1 MIDFTNILSSDYQ
14 NFDYFK
20 NEVLVKIFGNFD
32 DSTAEDDYIRDNESL
47 RKAAEAAN
55 IKAIRKTGEINTL
68 ESPLEVFEIIINS
81 KSKIS
86 LSRVGIQNVVRRQL
100 QKMGNAFMVF
110 RYENPENRSWRF
122 SFLQKGESQK
132 DSTSAKRYTYVF
144 GRDYNPRTA
153 NERFNKLCGKIDEDG
168 DCLVSDDDLE
178 EAFSVEALTKEF
190 YNKIYDWFLRAT
202 DRDKGL
208 AYFPNMT
215 NTEKDDFVHLEIHI
229 IRFLTRIMFVWFIK
243 QNQLVDEKL
252 FDADELKDVLKDF
265 DPLDDKSSQYYNAI
279 LQNLFFATLN
289 CEIKGREFAEKVGSR
304 DSKNLYRYDELFNIG
319 KDQIKQLFAS
329 IPFLNGG
336 LFECLDKDTQ
346 MDGVKLNIDGF
357 SRNDSK
363 RSGRYT
369 NRAFIANNLF
379 FEKDNGLFDIFRQ
392 YNFTVEENTPLEQT
406 VALDPELLGK
416 IFENL
421 LGAFNPETQETARKD
436 SGSFYTP
443 REVVG
448 YMVDQSIR
456 QYLINQ
462 GIEEGVADRIFKDDF
477 EPYIAVDKTENGAL
491 QKMEIN
497 LLLAQDYAKI
507 VEKLKAIKILDPACG
522 SGAFPMGILNR
533 IADIIA
539 KLSPDDAKDIHALK
553 LHIIENCIY
562 GSDIQQIAVQICKL
576 RFFISLICDVKKD
589 ETKDNFGISPLPNL
603 ETKFVCADSLIGLKN
618 PKKQPVQQNLFID
631 TQIYSTRKQ
640 LLEIRHRHFNAKK
653 ANDKKILR
661 QQDEKLRKEL
671 VSLLSQGFKS
681 GFDADEL
688 ASWNPYDQNSSAKF
702 FDPDFMFNISDGFDI
717 IIGNPPYIQLQNN
730 GGKLAKEY
738 ENCKYE
744 SFAKTGDIY
753 CLFYE
758 RAHQL
763 LKEGGLCC
771 FITSNK
777 WMRAGYGEAL
787 RTFFASKTNPLLL
800 IDFAGVKVFD
810 SATVD
815 TNILIYAKHAPQNQT
830 LACSA
835 KTLSKQDLKNLA
847 AFVKNNTVQCNF
859 PAGDSWVI
867 LSPIEQSIKRKI
879 ESVGTPLKDWD
890 IQINYGIKT
899 GFNDAFIITTEKKDE
914 ILAAC
919 ATAEERQKTAEIIRP
934 ILRGRDIKRYGYDWA
949 GLWLIATF
957 PSKKYNIEK
966 LPAIKNHL
974 LSFGKERLE
983 QTGKTYHINGETIK
997 ARKKTNN
1004 KWFETQDSISY
1015 WDDFN
1020 KPKIVYP
1027 NMTKFLP
1034 FVYDEKQFVTN
1045 QKCFII
1051 TGRFTAF
1058 LTAFFNSSL
1067 FKYCFR
1073 DSFPELQGGT
1083 RELSK
1088 IFFDK
1093 IPVIKVDKETDSKF
1107 KALVDE
1113 IQREYTREKAINI
1126 DNIIFDM
1133 YGLNEEEKRII
1144 GFVEIK

>member
-1 MIDFTNILSSDYQ
+1 MTDFTSILSSDYQ

-20 NEVLVKIFGNFD
+20 NEVLIKIFGNFD

-55 IKAIRKTGEINTL
+55 IKAIRKTGDIEIL
-68 ESPLEVFEIIINS
+68 GSPLEVFEIIINS

-86 LSRVGIQNVVRRQL
+86 HSRIGIQNVVRRQL
-100 QKMGNAFMVF
+100 QTMGNAFMVF

-144 GRDYNPRTA
+144 GRQYNPRTA
-153 NERFNKLCGKIDEDG
+153 NERFNKLCGKIDENG
-168 DCLVSDDDLE
+168 ESLVEDDDLE

-190 YNKIYDWFLRAT
+190 YNRVYEWFVRAT
-202 DRDKGL
+202 DKEKEL

-215 NTEKDDFVHLEIHI
+215 DTEKDDFEHLEIHI

-243 QNQLVDEKL
+243 QKNLVDEKL
-252 FDADELKDVLKDF
+252 FKTEDLKNILKDF
-265 DPLDDKSSQYYNAI
+265 DPYDTKSSQYYNAI

-304 DSKNLYRYDELFNIG
+304 DSKSLYRYAELFNIS
-319 KDQIKQLFAS
+319 KDEIKQLFAN

-369 NRAFIANNLF
+369 NRAFIANSLF

-392 YNFTVEENTPLEQT
+392 YNFTVEENTPMEQA

-416 IFENL
+416 VFENL
-421 LGAFNPETQETARKD
+421 LGAFNPETQETARND

-443 REVVG
+443 REIVG
-448 YMVDQSIR
+448 YMADQSIR
-456 QYLINQ
+456 QYLISQ
-462 GIEEGVADRIFKDDF
+462 GVEEGIADRIFKDDF
-477 EPYIAVDKTENGAL
+477 EPYITVDKTEKGAL

-497 LLLAQDYAKI
+497 LLLAKEYTKI

-533 IADIIA
+533 ITDIIA
-539 KLSPDDAKDIHALK
+539 KLSPDDAKDIYALK

-603 ETKFVCADSLIGLKN
+603 ETKFVCADTLKGRKN
-618 PKKQPVQQNLFID
+618 KGKDIQQNLFID
-631 TQIYSTRKQ
+631 TQVLSTKKQ

-671 VSLLSQGFKS
+671 ISILSQDFKS
-681 GFDADEL
+681 GFDIEEL

-702 FDPDFMFNISDGFDI
+702 FDPDFMFNINGFDI

-744 SFAKTGDIY
+744 SFTKTGDIY

-771 FITSNK
+771 YITSNK

-787 RTFFASKTNPLLL
+787 RTFFANKTNPLLL

-815 TNILIYAKHAPQNQT
+815 TNILIFSKHAPQNQT

-835 KTLSKQDLKNLA
+835 KTHSKQDLKNLA

-867 LSPIEQSIKRKI
+867 LSSIEQSIKRKI

-890 IQINYGIKT
+890 INIYRGVLT

-957 PSKKYNIEK
+957 PSKKYDIEK

-1027 NMTKFLP
+1027 NMTKYMP

-1133 YGLNEEEKRII
+1133 YGLTEEERRTI
-1144 GFVEIK
+1144 GFVEIR

>member
-1 MIDFTNILSSDYQ
+1 MTDFTSILSSDYQ

-20 NEVLVKIFGNFD
+20 NEVLIKIFGNFD

-55 IKAIRKTGEINTL
+55 IKAIRKTGDIEIL
-68 ESPLEVFEIIINS
+68 GSPLEVFEIIINS

-86 LSRVGIQNVVRRQL
+86 HSRIGIQNVVRRQL
-100 QKMGNAFMVF
+100 QTMGNAFMVF

-144 GRDYNPRTA
+144 GRQYNPRTA
-153 NERFNKLCGKIDEDG
+153 NERFNKLCGKIDENG
-168 DCLVSDDDLE
+168 ESLVEDDDLE

-190 YNKIYDWFLRAT
+190 YNRVYEWFVRAT
-202 DRDKGL
+202 DKEKEL

-215 NTEKDDFVHLEIHI
+215 DTEKDDFEHLEIHI

-243 QNQLVDEKL
+243 QKNLVDEKL
-252 FDADELKDVLKDF
+252 FKTEDLKNILKDF
-265 DPLDDKSSQYYNAI
+265 DPYDTKSSQYYNAI

-304 DSKNLYRYDELFNIG
+304 DSKSLYRYAELFNIS
-319 KDQIKQLFAS
+319 KDEIKQLFAN

-369 NRAFIANNLF
+369 NRAFIANSLF

-392 YNFTVEENTPLEQT
+392 YNFTVEENTPMEQA

-416 IFENL
+416 VFENL
-421 LGAFNPETQETARKD
+421 LGAFNPETQETARND

-443 REVVG
+443 REIVG
-448 YMVDQSIR
+448 YMADQSIR
-456 QYLINQ
+456 QYLISQ
-462 GIEEGVADRIFKDDF
+462 GVEEGIADRIFKDDF
-477 EPYIAVDKTENGAL
+477 EPYITVDKTEKGAL

-497 LLLAQDYAKI
+497 LLLAKEYTKI

-533 IADIIA
+533 ITDIIA
-539 KLSPDDAKDIHALK
+539 KLSPDDAKDIYALK

-603 ETKFVCADSLIGLKN
+603 ETKFVCADTLKGRKN
-618 PKKQPVQQNLFID
+618 KGKDIQQNLFID
-631 TQIYSTRKQ
+631 TQVLSTKKQ

-671 VSLLSQGFKS
+671 ISILSQDFKS
-681 GFDADEL
+681 GFDIEEL

-702 FDPDFMFNISDGFDI
+702 FDPDFMFNINGFDI

-744 SFAKTGDIY
+744 SFTKTGDIY

-771 FITSNK
+771 YITSNK

-787 RTFFASKTNPLLL
+787 RTFFANKTNPLLL

-815 TNILIYAKHAPQNQT
+815 TNILIFSKHAPQNQT

-835 KTLSKQDLKNLA
+835 KTHSKQDLKNLA

-867 LSPIEQSIKRKI
+867 LSSIEQSIKRKI

-890 IQINYGIKT
+890 INIYRGVLT

-957 PSKKYNIEK
+957 PSKKYNIDD

-1020 KPKIVYP
+1020 KPKIVYREIGCEMDACKLDAGIFI
-1027 NMTKFLP
+1027 NNKLYMVVGEKLDFL
-1034 FVYDEKQFVTN
+1034 
-1045 QKCFII
+1045 
-1051 TGRFTAF
+1051 
-1058 LTAFFNSSL
+1058 LLFFNSSL
-1067 FKYCFR
+1067 FNKII
-1073 DSFPELQGGT
+1073 LQSANITGG
-1083 RELSK
+1083 K
-1088 IFFDK
+1088 GIDFMA
-1093 IPVIKVDKETDSKF
+1093 KVKCI
-1107 KALVDE
+1107 VPDE
-1113 IQREYTREKAINI
+1113 IQQKRASELISPSFDDKTKDDFINHLYNLSPEEIAFI
-1126 DNIIFDM
+1126 DN
-1133 YGLNEEEKRII
+1133 NVR
-1144 GFVEIK
+1144 

>member
-1 MIDFTNILSSDYQ
+1 MTDFTSILSSDYQ

-20 NEVLVKIFGNFD
+20 DEVLIKIFGNFD

-55 IKAIRKTGEINTL
+55 IKAIRKTGDIEIL
-68 ESPLEVFEIIINS
+68 GSPLEVFEIIINS

-86 LSRVGIQNVVRRQL
+86 HSRIGIQNVVRRQL
-100 QKMGNAFMVF
+100 QTMGNAFMVF

-144 GRDYNPRTA
+144 GRQYNPRTA
-153 NERFNKLCGKIDEDG
+153 NERFNKLCGKIDENG
-168 DCLVSDDDLE
+168 ESLVEDDDLE

-190 YNKIYDWFLRAT
+190 YNRVYEWFVRAT
-202 DRDKGL
+202 DKEKEL

-215 NTEKDDFVHLEIHI
+215 DTEKDDFEHLEIHI

-243 QNQLVDEKL
+243 QKNLVDEKL
-252 FDADELKDVLKDF
+252 FKTEDLKNILKDF
-265 DPLDDKSSQYYNAI
+265 DPYDTKSSQYYNAI

-304 DSKNLYRYDELFNIG
+304 DSKSLYRYAELFNIS
-319 KDQIKQLFAS
+319 KDEIKQLFAN

-369 NRAFIANNLF
+369 NRAFIANSLF

-392 YNFTVEENTPLEQT
+392 YNFTVEENTPMEQA

-416 IFENL
+416 VFENL
-421 LGAFNPETQETARKD
+421 LGAFNPETQETARND

-443 REVVG
+443 REIVG
-448 YMVDQSIR
+448 YMADQSIR
-456 QYLINQ
+456 QYLISQ
-462 GIEEGVADRIFKDDF
+462 GVEEGIAYRIFKDDF
-477 EPYIAVDKTENGAL
+477 EPYITVDKTEKGAL

-497 LLLAQDYAKI
+497 LLLAKEYTKI

-533 IADIIA
+533 ITDIIA
-539 KLSPDDAKDIHALK
+539 KLSPDDAKDIYALK

-603 ETKFVCADSLIGLKN
+603 ETKFVCADTLKGRKN
-618 PKKQPVQQNLFID
+618 KGKDIQQNLFID
-631 TQIYSTRKQ
+631 TQVLSTKKQ

-671 VSLLSQGFKS
+671 ISILSQDFKS
-681 GFDADEL
+681 GFDIEEL

-702 FDPDFMFNISDGFDI
+702 FDPDFMFNINGFDI

-744 SFAKTGDIY
+744 SFTKTGDIY

-771 FITSNK
+771 YITSNK

-787 RTFFASKTNPLLL
+787 RTFFANKTNPLLL

-815 TNILIYAKHAPQNQT
+815 TNILIFSKHAPQNQT

-835 KTLSKQDLKNLA
+835 KTHSKQDLKNLA

-867 LSPIEQSIKRKI
+867 LSSIEQSIKRKI

-890 IQINYGIKT
+890 INIYRGVLT

-957 PSKKYNIEK
+957 PSKKYDIEK

-1027 NMTKFLP
+1027 NMTKYMP

-1133 YGLNEEEKRII
+1133 YGLTEEERRTI
-1144 GFVEIK
+1144 GFVEIR

>member
-1 MIDFTNILSSDYQ
+1 MTDFTSILSSDYQ

-20 NEVLVKIFGNFD
+20 NDVLIKIFGNFD

-55 IKAIRKTGEINTL
+55 IKAIRKTGDIEIL
-68 ESPLEVFEIIINS
+68 GSPLEVFEIIINS

-86 LSRVGIQNVVRRQL
+86 HSRIGIQNVVRRQL
-100 QKMGNAFMVF
+100 QTMGNAFMVF

-144 GRDYNPRTA
+144 GRQYNPRTA
-153 NERFNKLCGKIDEDG
+153 NERFNKLCGKIDENG
-168 DCLVSDDDLE
+168 ESLVEDDDLE

-190 YNKIYDWFLRAT
+190 YNRVYEWFLRAT
-202 DRDKGL
+202 DKEKEL

-215 NTEKDDFVHLEIHI
+215 DTEKDDFEHLEIHI

-243 QNQLVDEKL
+243 QKNLVDEKL
-252 FDADELKDVLKDF
+252 FKTEDLKNILKDF
-265 DPLDDKSSQYYNAI
+265 DPYDTKSSQYYNAI

-304 DSKNLYRYDELFNIG
+304 DSKSLYRYAELFNIN
-319 KDQIKQLFAS
+319 KDEIKQLFAN

-369 NRAFIANNLF
+369 NRAFIANSLF

-392 YNFTVEENTPLEQT
+392 YNFTVEENTPMEQA

-416 IFENL
+416 VFENL
-421 LGAFNPETQETARKD
+421 LGAFNPETQETARND

-443 REVVG
+443 REIVG
-448 YMVDQSIR
+448 YMTDQSIR
-456 QYLINQ
+456 QYLISQ
-462 GIEEGVADRIFKDDF
+462 GVEEGIADRIFKDDF
-477 EPYIAVDKTENGAL
+477 EPYITVDKTEKGAL

-497 LLLAQDYAKI
+497 LLLAKEYTKI

-533 IADIIA
+533 ITDIIA
-539 KLSPDDAKDIHALK
+539 KLSPDDAKDIYALK

-603 ETKFVCADSLIGLKN
+603 ETKFVCADTLKGRKN
-618 PKKQPVQQNLFID
+618 KGKNVQQNLFID
-631 TQIYSTRKQ
+631 TQVLSTKKQ

-671 VSLLSQGFKS
+671 ISILSQDFKS
-681 GFDADEL
+681 GFDIEEL

-702 FDPDFMFNISDGFDI
+702 FDPDFMFNINGFDI

-771 FITSNK
+771 YITSNK

-815 TNILIYAKHAPQNQT
+815 TNILIYAKNLPQHQT

-835 KTLSKQDLKNLA
+835 KTLSNQDLKNLA

-867 LSPIEQSIKRKI
+867 LSPIEQSIKQKI
-879 ESVGTPLKDWD
+879 EAVGTPLKDWD

-899 GFNDAFIITTEKKDE
+899 GFNDAFIITTEKRDE

-919 ATAEERQKTAEIIRP
+919 KTDEERAKTAEIIRP

-949 GLWLIATF
+949 GLWLVYIPWHF
-957 PSKKYNIEK
+957 PLHKDTSIQGASEKAEQAFKKQY
-966 LPAIKNHL
+966 PAIYQHL
-974 LSFGKERLE
+974 SQYKKQLSARNKAE
-983 QTGKTYHINGETIK
+983 TGIRYEWYAMQRWGANY
-997 ARKKTNN
+997 
-1004 KWFETQDSISY
+1004 S
-1015 WDDFN
+1015 DDFN

-1027 NMTKFLP
+1027 NMTKYMP

-1093 IPVIKVDKETDSKF
+1093 IPVIKVDEETDSKF

-1126 DNIIFDM
+1126 DNIIFYM
-1133 YGLNEEEKRII
+1133 YGLNEEEKRT
-1144 GFVEIK
+1144 IK